1 MGWNIADIWET
12 NASRAGSEPALLHG
26 DRVVSWAEFD
36 REANALARFLVG
48 HGAQPGEKL
57 AIYSYSRPEW
67 MIAVYAAFKARLVPV
82 NVNYRY
88 RHDELLYLLDNSD
101 AVAIVFE
108 GTFAENLEPLRAEL
122 PKLRSYVQLD
132 DGTARTAW
140 ATPYADVARGDSSP
154 YVVERSADDMLFIY
168 TGGTTG
174 MPKGVMWRQ
183 EDVWFTLGGGGD
195 PITGEGKPATLEEH
209 GENVAR
215 GDNRIRLLPASPL
228 MHGTGL
234 LTALSA
240 LFGGG
245 SVVTLTGRKFDAHEL
260 WQAVESKQVNV
271 LAIVGDVFG
280 RPMADALD
288 EKSYDLS
295 SLRMIISSGVMFS
308 PETKER
314 LLSHYGAMFIV
325 DSLGASEGTGFGI
338 AISSAANKGDRAKFT
353 VGTRVKVF
361 TDDNREVTPGSGE
374 RGRVARA
381 GYIPVGY
388 YKDPEKSARTFPVI
402 DGVRYS
408 MPGDYATVEADGTI
422 TLLGRGSQCINTGG
436 EKVYPEEVEEI
447 IKRHPRVRDAAV
459 VGLPDKKWGQAVT
472 ALVEPQAGEGVDE
485 DEIRALV
492 RESLADYKVP
502 ERVFCVPNI
511 GRSPAGKMDY
521 KGVTEL
527 AKRLAGAE

>member
-12 NASRAGSEPALLHG
+12 VASRVGNEPALLHG
-26 DRVVSWAEFD
+26 DRVVSWSEFD
-36 REANALARFLVG
+36 REANALARFLVER
-48 HGAQPGEKL
+48 GAHVGDKL

-88 RHDELLYLLDNSD
+88 RQDELRYLLDNSD
-101 AVAIVFE
+101 AVAVVFE
-108 GTFAENLEPLRAEL
+108 GAFAENLEHLRAEL
-122 PKLRSYVQLD
+122 PKLKCCVQLD
-132 DGTARTAW
+132 DGTARASW
-140 ATPYADVARGDSSP
+140 ATPYSDVIRGDAKP
-154 YVVERSADDMLFIY
+154 YVVERSPDDLLFIY

-183 EDVWFTLGGGGD
+183 EDVFSTLGGGGD
-195 PITGEGKPATLEEH
+195 PITGDGKPTTLQEH
-209 GENVAR
+209 GDKVAR
-215 GDNRIRLLPASPL
+215 GDNRLRLLPASPL

-240 LFGGG
+240 LFNGG
-245 SVVTLTGRKFDAHEL
+245 SVVTLAGRKFDAHEL

-271 LAIVGDVFG
+271 LAIVGDVFA

-295 SLRMIISSGVMFS
+295 SLRMIISSGVMLS
-308 PETKER
+308 LEIKER
-314 LLSHYGAMFIV
+314 LLTHHAGMFIF
-325 DSLGASEGTGFGI
+325 DSLGASEATGFGI
-338 AISSAANKGDRAKFT
+338 AISSAANKGDRAKFK

-361 TDDNREVTPGSGE
+361 TDDDREVAPGSGE
-374 RGRVARA
+374 RGRVARS
-381 GYIPVGY
+381 GYIPIGY
-388 YKDPEKSARTFPVI
+388 YKDPEKSARTFPII

-422 TLLGRGSQCINTGG
+422 TLLGRGSHCINTGG

-472 ALVEPQAGEGVDE
+472 ALVEPEAGQGVDE

-502 ERVFCVPNI
+502 KRVFSVPSI

-521 KGVTEL
+521 KNVTET
-527 AKRLAGAE
+527 AKRLAGIE